1 MKISPL
7 EDGKSNVEL
16 IDHMGHDLRVA
27 NAARVSMH
35 KESTWDEECACGGNC
50 WEPGCHKGCSPTG
63 RKVLKNRDSGLLSF
77 LSRNDHWTPFG
88 HCMVTLRLK
97 MPFFV
102 AREWFRHE
110 VGFVR
115 NEMSRRYVTDE
126 PEFYQPSKWRAAAEG
141 VKQGSSDQI
150 VMDNSICESIAD
162 SSSNESLSDY
172 KYLLD
177 RGVAPEQARMVLPM
191 NTYTE
196 FYETGSLY
204 AYARLC
210 RQRLPSDAQ
219 QEIRS
224 YAKAVSRHMAYLFPH
239 SWRVLMA
246 GVEDG

>member
-35 KESTWDEECACGGNC
+35 KESTWDDECACGGSC

-63 RKVLKNRDSGLLSF
+63 RKVLKDKDSGLLSF

-88 HCMVTLRLK
+88 HCMITLRIK

-115 NEMSRRYVTDE
+115 NEMSRRYVTDD
-126 PEFYQPSKWRAAAEG
+126 PEFYTPSTFRKKAEG
-141 VKQGSSDQI
+141 VKQGSSDERAPGSELHSLH
-150 VMDNSICESIAD
+150 VDGNN
-162 SSSNESLSDY
+162 NESLSLY
-172 KYLLD
+172 KYLLSNN
-177 RGVAPEQARMVLPM
+177 VAPEQARMILPI

-219 QEIRS
+219 KEIQT

-239 SWRVLMA
+239 AWRVLMA
-246 GVEDG
+246 GVENG